1 MPSPTA
7 ALPRKQTCIAD
18 LRRRIL
24 LMQLAPGAEL
34 EESSVAAAYGLSR
47 TPLREVYQQLA
58 GEGYITLQAN
68 RGARVVQMD
77 LNTIRRFFQTAPLV
91 FSSTARM
98 AALNRTDEHV
108 QELLE
113 THDVFIAAIKAQD
126 AQHAALRVHEIY
138 QILGRAADNPY
149 LLPALNR
156 VMIDLT
162 RLSLGLYDPRKK
174 KERKQLA
181 RLADLLD
188 VLCQA
193 VSWRDAEQVVQIMRE
208 LWELTRIQMDRFLQP
223 EPLPSGADLS
233 MA

>member
-34 EESSVAAAYGLSR
+34 EESSVAATYGLSR

-58 GEGYITLQAN
+58 GEGYVTLQAN

-91 FSSTARM
+91 LSSTARM
-98 AALNRTDEHV
+98 AALNCSAEQL

-113 THDVFIAAIKAQD
+113 TQGVFMAAIEAQD
-126 AQHAALRVHEIY
+126 APHAALRVHEIY
-138 QILGRAADNPY
+138 HILGRASDNPY
-149 LLPALNR
+149 LRPALNR
-156 VMIDLT
+156 LMIDLT
-162 RLSLGLYDPRKK
+162 RLSLGLYNPHKK

-188 VLCQA
+188 MLCQC
-193 VSWRDAEQVVQIMRE
+193 VGERDADQAAQTMLE

-223 EPLPSGADLS
+223 DPLPLVAGQP
-233 MA
+233 

>member
-24 LMQLAPGAEL
+24 LMQFSPGAEL

-58 GEGYITLQAN
+58 GEGYVTLQAN

-91 FSSTARM
+91 LSSTARM
-98 AALNRTDEHV
+98 AALNRSDEHV

-113 THDVFIAAIKAQD
+113 THNVFMAAIEAQD
-126 AQHAALRVHEIY
+126 AQHAALRVHELY

-149 LLPALNR
+149 LRPALNR
-156 VMIDLT
+156 LMVDLT
-162 RLSLGLYDPRKK
+162 RLSLGLYDPHKK
-174 KERKQLA
+174 KGRKQLV
-181 RLADLLD
+181 RLADLLNA
-188 VLCQA
+188 LCQA
-193 VSWRDAEQVVQIMRE
+193 VSLRDADQAAHVMTA
-208 LWELTRIQMDRFLQP
+208 LWELTRLQMDRFLQP
-223 EPLPSGADLS
+223 EPLPSGA
-233 MA
+233 